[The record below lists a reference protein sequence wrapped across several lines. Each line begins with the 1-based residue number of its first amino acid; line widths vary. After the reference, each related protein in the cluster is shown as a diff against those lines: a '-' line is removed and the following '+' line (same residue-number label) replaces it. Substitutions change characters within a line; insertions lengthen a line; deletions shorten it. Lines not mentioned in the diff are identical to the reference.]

1 MPAAMP
7 HPVVTGSVFPA
18 APAGPTEPQPPG
30 LRRPL
35 RHRSAAAWHGIAC
48 LVALLLA
55 GLPAAALATRTAAQR
70 EGDTASARSTP
81 TDDAPAAPFKFTTG
95 LYRTAGAGQTA
106 STGLDLNLRYQGGAG
121 DLWVGAFRAP
131 AGDVSQ
137 LRGGWDHSFAL
148 GPVRLLPSL
157 QYASGGFMGGSVN
170 LETGTHWY
178 AGAGL
183 GRTNLRNYVNLNFD
197 PNDAWMLSAG
207 YRWSEARY
215 AGVQVVRDNRA
226 HPDQQHLHLVAR
238 LPTDA
243 GHAVFVDLLDKRG
256 SLDDGRYVHRYG
268 ASMTYSWP
276 QVFVR
281 MAYDPKVNFTPQN
294 QWRVSV
300 GTRF

>member
-1 MPAAMP
+1 MPAAAP
-7 HPVVTGSVFPA
+7 HTLPLPLLPVSA
-18 APAGPTEPQPPG
+18 APAVQHQPLLRRG
-30 LRRPL
+30 LRRRTARGRGGMP
-35 RHRSAAAWHGIAC
+35 C
-48 LVALLLA
+48 LLAVLLA

-70 EGDTASARSTP
+70 EGDTAAARPAP

-95 LYRTAGAGQTA
+95 LYRTAGAGQPA
-106 STGLDLNLRYQGGAG
+106 STGLDLNLRYQGAVG

-131 AGDVSQ
+131 VGDLSQ

-148 GPVRLLPSL
+148 GPVRLLPSV
-157 QYASGGFMGGSVN
+157 QWASGGFAGGSFNV
-170 LETGTHWY
+170 ETGTRWY

-215 AGVQVVRDNRA
+215 VGMQVVRDNRE
-226 HPDQQHLHLVAR
+226 HPDQQHVHLVAR

-243 GHAVFVDLLDKRG
+243 GHAVFLDLLDKRG
-256 SLDDGRYVHRYG
+256 TLDDGRYIHRHG

-281 MAYDPKVNFTPQN
+281 LAYDPKVNFSQQN